1 VKPYIITTWVAEGF
15 MVLAAGLGLLW
26 SGLYRD
32 SPWVICQLRGQDL
45 VTLFLVVPGLAI
57 AMPKAR
63 IGNLRGRILWLGL
76 MAYAVYTYA
85 MNSFEVKQNAFFIPY
100 IALLCLAT
108 LSVAGGAVNA
118 RPRGFK
124 LVLKGHFPRRS
135 TAWFLMLTGG
145 LMASLWL
152 TDIVWNMALNRV
164 PPTVIKFETP
174 SVGAYVLD
182 LAFLI
187 PAYISGGV
195 LLALDHA
202 VGYLMAGIL
211 LVQALASSLAFLAGD
226 TILEINGFG
235 GEPLKALFFAVF
247 AALALAFL
255 GFYMRALHT
264 PAWHRFDLPIAREE
278 DY

>member
-1 VKPYIITTWVAEGF
+1 VKPYIITTWVAEGL
-15 MVLAAGLGLLW
+15 MILAAGLGLLW
-26 SGLYRD
+26 SGLYHD
-32 SPWVICQLRGQDL
+32 SSWVVCQLRGQDL

-57 AMPKAR
+57 TMPQAR

-85 MNSFEVKQNAFFIPY
+85 MNSFEVKQNSFFIPY
-100 IALLCLAT
+100 IALLSLAT

-124 LVLKGHFPRRS
+124 LVLKGHFPRLS

-164 PPTVIKFETP
+164 PSTVIKFETP

-211 LVQALASSLAFLAGD
+211 LVQALASSLAFLAGYA
-226 TILEINGFG
+226 ILEFNGLG

-255 GFYMRALHT
+255 AFYMRALRT